1 MRRLRR
7 LVRSQSGY
15 SVVELLIVMAI
26 LGVIIGG
33 LTTAFVQGSTAEVDA
48 NHRVGAQLQASAAF
62 DRLRRDVHCAS
73 SGAVTDSGATITL
86 TGCAAGTTTWRACG
100 SGTHYALYRNATT
113 CPTPIPTSCD
123 TAPPASDGKLYA
135 DCLTSPTSPTLFTY
149 LAPTAATSLAKVS
162 VDVRVNA
169 NPANAVDAFEL
180 QDTIFLRNSTRT

>member
-7 LVRSQSGY
+7 PVRSQSGY
-15 SVVELLIVMAI
+15 TVVELIIVMAI

-48 NHRVGAQLQASAAF
+48 NRRVQSQLQANAAF

-73 SGAVTDSGATITL
+73 SGAVTDSGATLTL
-86 TGCAAGTTTWRACG
+86 TGCSAGTATWRACG
-100 SGTHYALYRNATT
+100 GTNRYALYRNATT
-113 CPTPIPTSCD
+113 CPTPISASCD

-135 DCLTSPTSPTLFTY
+135 DCLTSSALFAYT
-149 LAPTAATSLAKVS
+149 APSAATSLAKVS
-162 VDVRVNA
+162 VDVLVNA
-169 NPANAVDAFEL
+169 NPAKTVEAFEL

>member
-15 SVVELLIVMAI
+15 TVVELIIVMAI

-48 NHRVGAQLQASAAF
+48 NRRVQSQLQANAAF

-73 SGAVTDSGATITL
+73 SGTVADSGATITL

-100 SGTHYALYRNATT
+100 GGSRYALYRNATS
-113 CPTPIPTSCD
+113 CPTPIPTSCN

-135 DCLTSPTSPTLFTY
+135 DCLTSSIVFTY
-149 LAPTAATSLAKVS
+149 TASAAATSLAKVS
-162 VDVRVNA
+162 VDVLVNA
-169 NPANAVDAFEL
+169 NPAKAVETFEL